1 MSNTRPYSEIAKLE
15 SVEALATKLKD
26 KDTGAQFGLNIAKEA
41 ELFGLGVKDY
51 LLIAGAEQTD
61 HSNNGLNVYE
71 KLLVELNLPIRNDF
85 ERGVYLQAASD
96 TFATHPGT
104 RALFPEVIDDVVR
117 WANRQDQFEQV
128 APMLANSRTINGVE
142 MLSTVVNDDSA
153 DRDTYMIAEGANI
166 PVRTIR
172 TSEQRVKIYKHG
184 YAIRSTYEF
193 NRRASIDMLVPYAN
207 RIARDL
213 EISKVKVATTI
224 LINGDGAYGAAP
236 VVNQSSFS
244 AATTTSGAPT
254 NGKISWPHVLNW
266 LVSRAQAGT
275 PIDTVVMNWDSYF
288 QWLML
293 FTTQQ
298 ANAGV
303 TSAESLQKAGVALGQ
318 SPALINLA
326 LKIQPVL
333 SSSAPAA
340 KLIGYSKGDTLEELI
355 EANSNIQETE
365 RAIRNQTVTVV
376 KTENTGYRLVFGDT
390 RSIYNYNA

>member
-1 MSNTRPYSEIAKLE
+1 MTIRPYSEIKELM
-15 SVEALATKLKD
+15 SVSDLASKLKD
-26 KDTGAQFGLNIAKEA
+26 ENSGADFGLKLAKDA
-41 ELFGLGVKDY
+41 ESFGLSVRDY
-51 LLIAGAEQTD
+51 LLLAGAKQSD
-61 HSNNGLNVYE
+61 KSKDGLNVYE
-71 KLLVELNLPIRNDF
+71 KLLVELQLPIRNDF

-96 TFATHPGT
+96 TFATYSGT

-117 WANRQDQFEQV
+117 WANRQDQLEQV
-128 APMLANSRTINGVE
+128 SPMLANSRTINGVE

-153 DRDTYMIAEGANI
+153 DRDTYMIAEGSNI

-193 NRRASIDMLVPYAN
+193 NRRASVDMLVPYAN

-213 EISKVKVATTI
+213 EISKVKVATSI
-224 LINGDGAYGAAP
+224 LINGDGAYEAAP
-236 VVNQSSFS
+236 VVTQSSYNTITGVT
-244 AATTTSGAPT
+244 AT
-254 NGKISWPHVLNW
+254 NNKISWTHILAW
-266 LVSRAQAGT
+266 LVARAQAGT
-275 PIDTVVMNWDSYF
+275 PIDTVVMNWDGYF
-288 QWLML
+288 QWLMM

-303 TSAESLQKAGVALGQ
+303 TTAEALQKAGVSISQA
-318 SPALINLA
+318 PALINLA

-333 SSSAPAA
+333 SSTCPAN
-340 KLIGYSKGDTLEELI
+340 KLIGFSKGDTLEELI

-390 RSIYNYNA
+390 RSIFNYGA

>member
-1 MSNTRPYSEIAKLE
+1 MSIRPLSEIVPLKDSIAE
-15 SVEALATKLKD
+15 LASKLKGD
-26 KDTGAQFGLNIAKEA
+26 GTSGSDFGLQLAKTA
-41 ELFGLGVKDY
+41 ESFGITTKEY
-51 LLIAGAEQTD
+51 LLLAGAK
-61 HSNNGLNVYE
+61 HSDKTNDGLNVYE

-96 TFATHPGT
+96 TFATYPGT

-142 MLSTVVNDDSA
+142 LLSTIVDDDSK
-153 DRDTYMIAEGANI
+153 DRDTYMIAEGTQI

-172 TSEQRVKIYKHG
+172 TSEQRVRIWKHG

-213 EISKVKVATTI
+213 EISKVKVATGI
-224 LINGDGAYGAAP
+224 LVNGDGAYGAAP
-236 VVNQSSFS
+236 VVNQSSYNTVTGVT
-244 AATTTSGAPT
+244 AT
-254 NGKISWPHVLNW
+254 NNKISWPHLLKW
-266 LVSRAQAGT
+266 LVTRAQAGT
-275 PIDTVVMNWDSYF
+275 PVDTIAMNWDGYF
-288 QWLML
+288 EWMML
-293 FTTQQ
+293 FSVNQTS
-298 ANAGV
+298 AGN
-303 TSAESLQKAGVALGQ
+303 TPAESLQKAGVSVGQNAL
-318 SPALINLA
+318 SLA
-326 LKIQPVL
+326 IRVTPIL
-333 SSSAPAA
+333 SSAVPAG
-340 KLIGYSKGDTLEELI
+340 KLIGFSKGDTLEELI

-390 RSIYNYNA
+390 RSIYNFAA

>member
-1 MSNTRPYSEIAKLE
+1 MSNIRPYSEIKKLE
-15 SVEALATKLKD
+15 DVKAIALKLKD
-26 KDTGAQFGLNIAKEA
+26 ENTGADFGLKLAKDA
-41 ELFGLGVKDY
+41 EQFGLGVKDY

-61 HSNNGLNVYE
+61 RTNEGLNVYE
-71 KLLVELNLPIRNDF
+71 KLLVELNLPVRNDF

-96 TFATHPGT
+96 TFATYSGT

-117 WANRQDQFEQV
+117 WANRQDQLEQV

-193 NRRASIDMLVPYAN
+193 NRRASVDMLVPYAN

-213 EISKVKVATTI
+213 EISKVKVATSI

-236 VVNQSSFS
+236 VINQSSYNS
-244 AATTTSGAPT
+244 ITGVTAT
-254 NGKISWPHVLNW
+254 NGKIAWTHVLAW
-266 LVSRAQAGT
+266 LVARAQAGT
-275 PIDTVVMNWDSYF
+275 PIDTVVMNWDGYF
-288 QWLML
+288 QWLMM

-303 TSAESLQKAGVALGQ
+303 TTAEALQKAGVSISQ

-333 SSSAPAA
+333 SSSCPANR
-340 KLIGYSKGDTLEELI
+340 LIGYSKGDTLEELI

-390 RSIYNYNA
+390 RSILNYNA

>member
-1 MSNTRPYSEIAKLE
+1 MSNIRPYSEIKTLE
-15 SVEALATKLKD
+15 DVKSLALKLKD
-26 KDTGAQFGLNIAKEA
+26 ENTGADFGLKLAKEA
-41 ELFGLGVKDY
+41 ENFGLGVRDY
-51 LLIAGAEQTD
+51 LLIAGATQTD
-61 HSNNGLNVYE
+61 HSGEGLNVYE

-96 TFATHPGT
+96 TFATYSGT

-117 WANRQDQFEQV
+117 WANRQDQLEQV

-193 NRRASIDMLVPYAN
+193 NRRASVDMLVPYAN

-236 VVNQSSFS
+236 VVNQSSYNTITGVN
-244 AATTTSGAPT
+244 AT
-254 NGKISWPHVLNW
+254 NGKISWQHILAW
-266 LVSRAQAGT
+266 LVARAQAGT
-275 PIDTVVMNWDSYF
+275 PIDTVVMNWDGYF
-288 QWLML
+288 QWLMM

-303 TSAESLQKAGVALGQ
+303 TTAEALQKAGVTISQ

-333 SSSAPAA
+333 SSSCPAN

-390 RSIYNYNA
+390 RSIFNYNA

>member
-1 MSNTRPYSEIAKLE
+1 MTNIRPYSEIKKLE
-15 SVEALATKLKD
+15 DVKAIALKLKD
-26 KDTGAQFGLNIAKEA
+26 ENTGADFGMKLAKDA

-61 HSNNGLNVYE
+61 RTKDGLNVYE
-71 KLLVELNLPIRNDF
+71 KLLVELNLPVRNDF

-96 TFATHPGT
+96 TFATYSGT

-117 WANRQDQFEQV
+117 WANRQDQLEQV

-153 DRDTYMIAEGANI
+153 DRDTYMIAEGSNI

-193 NRRASIDMLVPYAN
+193 NRRASVDMLVPYAN

-236 VVNQSSFS
+236 VVNQSSYNTITGV
-244 AATTTSGAPT
+244 AAT
-254 NGKISWPHVLNW
+254 NGKISWTHILAW
-266 LVSRAQAGT
+266 LVARAQAGT
-275 PIDTVVMNWDSYF
+275 PIDTVVMNWDGYF
-288 QWLML
+288 QWLMM

-303 TSAESLQKAGVALGQ
+303 TTAEALQKAGVTISQA
-318 SPALINLA
+318 PALINLA

-333 SSSAPAA
+333 SSSAPAN

-390 RSIYNYNA
+390 RSILNYNA

>member
-1 MSNTRPYSEIAKLE
+1 MSNIRPYSEIKKLDNVKDLAAKLKHE
-15 SVEALATKLKD
+15 
-26 KDTGAQFGLNIAKEA
+26 DTGADFGLKLAKEA
-41 ELFGLGVKDY
+41 EQFGLSTRDY

-61 HSNNGLNVYE
+61 RTNDGLNVYE

-96 TFATHPGT
+96 TFATYSGT

-117 WANRQDQFEQV
+117 WANRQDQLEQV

-193 NRRASIDMLVPYAN
+193 NRRASVDMLVPYAN

-213 EISKVKVATTI
+213 EISKVKVATSI

-236 VVNQSSFS
+236 VVTQSSFNTITGVT
-244 AATTTSGAPT
+244 AT
-254 NGKISWPHVLNW
+254 NGKISWQHILAW
-266 LVSRAQAGT
+266 LVARAQAGT
-275 PIDTVVMNWDSYF
+275 PIDTVVMNWDGYF
-288 QWLML
+288 QWLMM

-303 TSAESLQKAGVALGQ
+303 TTAEALQKAGVSISQ

-333 SSSAPAA
+333 SSTAPANR
-340 KLIGYSKGDTLEELI
+340 LIGYSKGDTLEELI

-390 RSIYNYNA
+390 RSIFNYNG